1 MAELKALTALIVSPA
16 SLPSVTR
23 TNYGLALDYEFE
35 RYVCVSMHDTVEEKK
50 VCGCRSWVRLL
61 RAFPDLPVRPFILS
75 QPTKLHFITQ
85 QHTSIAKLGAPAAFQ
100 QSRPTSPIGS
110 HTHHWPLT
118 CIRVRR
124 PLPPKRI
131 PQHWIRLGIYGIQG
145 LRARRTAK
153 WDRDGRR

>member
-1 MAELKALTALIVSPA
+1 MKFGPRNVSGTKTHLGDRCGGTPIRSSQASSRSELARVSRTWLNSKH
-16 SLPSVTR
+16 SLHS
-23 TNYGLALDYEFE
+23 
-35 RYVCVSMHDTVEEKK
+35 S
-50 VCGCRSWVRLL
+50 VRLL
-61 RAFPDLPVRPFILS
+61 RAFPDLPVRSYSLNRRS
-75 QPTKLHFITQ
+75 CTLHITQ

-131 PQHWIRLGIYGIQG
+131 PQHWIHLGIYGIQG